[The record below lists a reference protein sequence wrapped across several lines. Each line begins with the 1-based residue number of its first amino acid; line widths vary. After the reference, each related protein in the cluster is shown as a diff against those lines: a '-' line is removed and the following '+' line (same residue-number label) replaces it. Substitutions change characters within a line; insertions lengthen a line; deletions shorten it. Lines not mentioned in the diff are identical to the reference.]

1 MNNTTDT
8 YNNGRPA
15 HLSGAEARAA
25 ADAARGIAPR
35 ALAPAG
41 RTTA

>member
-15 HLSGAEARAA
+15 HLSGAVAKFAVA
-25 ADAARGIAPR
+25 QGA
-35 ALAPAG
+35 
-41 RTTA
+41 